1 MDGAIYI
8 VVGLGA
14 AYVVWLIGVSWIHT
28 FFAHK
33 EEMLNKMI
41 EKGE

>member
-1 MDGAIYI
+1 MDG
-8 VVGLGA
+8 VTLLVLTGA
-14 AYVVWLIGVSWIHT
+14 AYLVWRIGISWIHT

-33 EEMLNKMI
+33 EEMINKMI